1 MPLIRRLAPLVPLA
15 AALALALPA
24 AAQTQ
29 APSSD
34 MDAPLFYQLL
44 MGELQLQA
52 GEPAVAFQLLLD
64 AARRTADEALFRR
77 AAGVALQAR
86 DGQSALQAL
95 KAWRAAH
102 PRSMEAIQ
110 TQLQLQGALGRGE
123 EMPAG
128 ILDWL
133 QGSTDAPSRMQQ
145 LQALPR
151 LLRQGNA
158 MDSFEPGLARERDNA
173 ANPAE
178 RRALAACTIAQLA
191 LLDRNGVLAL
201 NQLRQARQLDPQQAL
216 PHWLAL
222 DLLRLN
228 PAAEDL
234 LLPTPDPAYQL
245 AHARTLAR
253 DQRSAEALA
262 LFQQLQ
268 KSQPEEP
275 AHSMAIG
282 ALLLDLRRP
291 AEAETAL
298 RQHLSQLAQQ
308 PAGPARESTHA
319 GAHLLLA
326 QALEQQKNFSGAQA
340 ALDAVQDEQRA
351 FELAYRRAALLARQG
366 QLEPARAMVRALP
379 GEGQDIARR
388 RLLAEA
394 QILRDAG
401 QWANSHQI
409 LQQALAAEPDNT
421 DLLYESAM
429 SAERLKQHDQMEQ
442 LLRRVIELDPRHHHA
457 RNALGYSLA
466 DRNLRLP
473 EARELLEAAIEL
485 GGHEPALV
493 DSLGWLAFREGQL
506 EEAEQLL
513 RRAHRARPEVEIGAH
528 LAEVLWARGQ
538 QDEARALLQ
547 QAASQDADNEVL
559 RDTRR
564 RLGLK

>member
-1 MPLIRRLAPLVPLA
+1 
-15 AALALALPA
+15 
-24 AAQTQ
+24 
-29 APSSD
+29 

-64 AARRTADEALFRR
+64 AARRTGDEALFRR
-77 AAGVALQAR
+77 ASGVALQAR

-110 TQLQLQGALGRGE
+110 TQLQLQGAMGRAE
-123 EMPAG
+123 DMPAG

-133 QGSTDAPSRMQQ
+133 QGSSEPQARVQQ

-173 ANPAE
+173 AQPAE

-201 NQLRQARQLDPQQAL
+201 NQLRQAKQLDPKLTL

-234 LLPTPDPAYQL
+234 VLQEADPLYRL

-262 LFQQLQ
+262 LFQQLRQ
-268 KSQPEEP
+268 EQPEE
-275 AHSMAIG
+275 ASHSMAVG

-291 AEAETAL
+291 REAEAAL
-298 RQHLSQLAQQ
+298 RQHLGQLALQ
-308 PAGPARESTHA
+308 PAGTARDAAQA
-319 GAHLLLA
+319 GAQLLLA
-326 QALEQQKNFSGAQA
+326 QALEQQKDFAGAKA

-366 QLEPARAMVRALP
+366 QLEPARALTRQLP

-394 QILRDAG
+394 QLLRDAG
-401 QWANSHQI
+401 QWAQSHEV
-409 LQQALAAEPDNT
+409 LQQAQAAEPDNT
-421 DLLYESAM
+421 DLLYELAM
-429 SAERLKQHDQMEQ
+429 SAERLKQHELMEQ
-442 LLRRVIELDPRHHHA
+442 LLRRVMELDPRHHHA

-506 EEAEQLL
+506 EQAEQLL
-513 RRAHRARPEVEIGAH
+513 RRAHRARPEVEIAVH
-528 LAEVLWARGQ
+528 LAEVLWTRGQ
-538 QDEARALLQ
+538 TEQAQALLKE
-547 QAASQDADNEVL
+547 AALQDAQNDVL